1 MKTIQELRE
10 EQDLYLGDYGGYLVD
25 YNSGYICDC
34 ISELADNN
42 VDIYNYNLLEWVK
55 NNSEYVERAA
65 AEFGIDSRNFD
76 FFKLLQQ
83 GQYMQIEEELY
94 NNIDDILKNWIIT
107 YIEHDLKIIELTDEQ
122 VKDVGELFGDVDIN
136 DELDNVAERI
146 DNIFQSVWLK
156 ED

>member
-1 MKTIQELRE
+1 MKTIKELRE
-10 EQDLYLGDYGGYLVD
+10 EQNLYLGDYGEYLVD

-55 NNSEYVERAA
+55 SNSSYVEDAV

-76 FFKLLQQ
+76 FFRLLQQ
-83 GQYMQIEEELY
+83 GQYMQITDELY
-94 NNIDDILKNWIIT
+94 SNLDDIITNWIIN
-107 YIEHDLKIIELTDEQ
+107 YIEYDLEIKELTDEQ
-122 VKDVGELFGDVDIN
+122 AEQVEELFNKYDNN
-136 DELDNVAERI
+136 DEFEYI
-146 DNIFQSVWLK
+146 IEKIEEIFENK

>member
-10 EQDLYLGDYGGYLVD
+10 EQNLYLGDYGGYLVD
-25 YNSGYICDC
+25 YNRGYISDC

-55 NNSEYVERAA
+55 DNSEYVERAV
-65 AEFGIDSRNFD
+65 AELGIDSRNFD
-76 FFKLLQQ
+76 FFALLRQ

-94 NNIDDILKNWIIT
+94 SNLDDILTNWIINF
-107 YIEHDLKIIELTDEQ
+107 IEYDLNIKELTDEQ
-122 VKDVGELFGDVDIN
+122 AEQIEGLFDKYDNN
-136 DELDNVAERI
+136 DELENIAEEI
-146 DNIFQSVWLK
+146 KEIFENE